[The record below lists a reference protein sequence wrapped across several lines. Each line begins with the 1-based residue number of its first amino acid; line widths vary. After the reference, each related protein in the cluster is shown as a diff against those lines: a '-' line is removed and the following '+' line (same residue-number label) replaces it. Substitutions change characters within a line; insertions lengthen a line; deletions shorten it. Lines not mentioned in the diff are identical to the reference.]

1 MTVTIVKNFI
11 SEDIA
16 KEIISL
22 SRNTLRAV
30 DSRPGFYEDPHK
42 RSFLPEDAAYK
53 ENVESGQDEDSAR
66 AGAKI
71 SSMLYKIK
79 QFLEES
85 SGTSLPNGEGGLAR
99 LTEGAFNGLHS
110 DMYQIDGSKW
120 EDGSGRESELDYS
133 ALLYLS
139 DFEKD
144 FTGGEIIFPQ
154 QDLTIKPECGMLI
167 FFRGDLEHLHKV
179 SRVTSGERHSIVAF
193 LGGHV

>member
-1 MTVTIVKNFI
+1 
-11 SEDIA
+11 
-16 KEIISL
+16 
-22 SRNTLRAV
+22 
-30 DSRPGFYEDPHK
+30 
-42 RSFLPEDAAYK
+42 
-53 ENVESGQDEDSAR
+53 
-66 AGAKI
+66 
-71 SSMLYKIK
+71 
-79 QFLEES
+79 
-85 SGTSLPNGEGGLAR
+85 
-99 LTEGAFNGLHS
+99 
-110 DMYQIDGSKW
+110 MYQIDGSKW

-144 FTGGEIIFPQ
+144 FAGGEIIFPQ